1 MAENKL
7 ADLSTKFAMK
17 RVIVI
22 GCPGS
27 GKSTFSKRLHE
38 HTGIPLFHLDL
49 LYWNPDKTTVTKN
62 VFLER
67 LSSVIKKDR
76 WIIDGNY
83 ASTIEM
89 RMKACDTVIF
99 LDYPLNV
106 CLSGIEERRG
116 KPRDDMPW
124 VEPDE
129 DDLEFIEFIKNYNTE
144 NRPKVMAL
152 LKKYN
157 RKNLFVFK
165 SRGEADAFL
174 EEIGKD
180 ICLLK

>member
-1 MAENKL
+1 M
-7 ADLSTKFAMK
+7 
-17 RVIVI
+17 
-22 GCPGS
+22 
-27 GKSTFSKRLHE
+27 
-38 HTGIPLFHLDL
+38 
-49 LYWNPDKTTVTKN
+49 
-62 VFLER
+62 
-67 LSSVIKKDR
+67 
-76 WIIDGNY
+76 IIDGNY